1 MSEEHLA
8 TLQEEEAGRD
18 EAAMS
23 VNDSSIDRS
32 TDVEELYFC
41 KLARRPNRDVDP
53 LWKKVMMA
61 TNDEINAHTIL
72 FLPGPHYD
80 DLIERLGAEIAS
92 WVTEMGKSR

>member
-8 TLQEEEAGRD
+8 TLQEDEAGRD

-23 VNDSSIDRS
+23 VNDSSFDRS

-41 KLARRPNRDVDP
+41 KLARRPTGDVDP

-72 FLPGPHYD
+72 FMPGPHYD
-80 DLIERLGAEIAS
+80 DLIERLVAKIAG
-92 WVTEMGKSR
+92 WVLDTERSL

>member
-1 MSEEHLA
+1 MHKD
-8 TLQEEEAGRD
+8 EAGRD
-18 EAAMS
+18 EAAIS

-41 KLARRPNRDVDP
+41 KLPGRPNGDVDP

-92 WVTEMGKSR
+92 WVLEMEKSR